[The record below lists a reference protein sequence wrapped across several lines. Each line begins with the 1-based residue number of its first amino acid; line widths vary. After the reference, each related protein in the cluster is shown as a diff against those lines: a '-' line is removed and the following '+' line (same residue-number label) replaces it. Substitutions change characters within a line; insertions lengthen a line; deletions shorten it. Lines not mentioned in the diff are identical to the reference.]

1 LEIKNMRHIC
11 WKTTRYAGW
20 KILLLFCGALGPTV
34 ARAGVLRVVLLADV
48 QVQGDAILLANLLP
62 PNAPCSISD
71 AAGKII
77 LGSAPQNGTPRQLSN
92 DAIVAAIQDAGLRP
106 ASFVVPLT
114 VTVHRAARPITQTD
128 IWPPIQSF
136 LEKHPVNALRNLQ
149 PSDLT
154 FAASV
159 AISGN
164 NNRLAVTRLTFD
176 AALHRYNFCLRI
188 QNVPGAQR
196 FEVSARVSSSP
207 SGSARRGFQEAS
219 TSGDAPDLSD
229 GGIILVDPRQ
239 SAHLRLHSP
248 DSEMLLAVQPMQ
260 RGHLGET
267 IRVRLRPSG
276 KTLQARVVGQGALD
290 AIF

>member
-11 WKTTRYAGW
+11 WKTTQYAGW
-20 KILLLFCGALGPTV
+20 TILLLFCGALAPTI
-34 ARAGVLRVVLLADV
+34 ASAGVLRVVLLADV

-62 PNAPCSISD
+62 PNAPRAISD
-71 AAGKII
+71 AAGKIR

-92 DAIVAAIQDAGLRP
+92 DAIIAAIQDAGLRP

-114 VTVHRAARPITQTD
+114 VTVHRTGRPLTLLD
-128 IWPPIQSF
+128 LWPAIQSF

-149 PSDLT
+149 PTDLT
-154 FAASV
+154 FSASV
-159 AISGN
+159 VISG

-176 AALHRYNFCLRI
+176 AALHRANFRLRI

-196 FEVSARVSSSP
+196 FEVTARIPASP
-207 SGSARRGFQEAS
+207 SGIARRGFQQAS
-219 TSGDAPDLSD
+219 TSGDAPDLSAS
-229 GGIILVDPRQ
+229 GVVLVDPRQ

-248 DSEMLLAVQPMQ
+248 DSEMLLAVQPLQ

-276 KTLQARVVGQGALD
+276 KTLQARVVGQNALD
-290 AIF
+290 AVF

>member
-1 LEIKNMRHIC
+1 LEITNMRHTY
-11 WKTTRYAGW
+11 WKTTQYVGRT
-20 KILLLFCGALGPTV
+20 ILLLFCGVLGPTI
-34 ARAGVLRVVLLADV
+34 ASAGVLRVVLLADV

-62 PNAPCSISD
+62 PNAPRAISD
-71 AAGKII
+71 AAGKIT

-106 ASFVVPLT
+106 ASFVVPPT
-114 VTVHRAARPITQTD
+114 VTVHRSGRPLSQLD
-128 IWPPIQSF
+128 IWPAIQSF

-176 AALHRYNFCLRI
+176 AALDRYNFCLRI

-196 FEVSARVSSSP
+196 FEVTARIPSSR
-207 SGSARRGFQEAS
+207 SGIGRRGFQQTG
-219 TSGDAPDLSD
+219 TSGDAAVLSASAMV
-229 GGIILVDPRQ
+229 LVDPRQ

-248 DSEMLLAVQPMQ
+248 DSEMLLAVQPLQ

-276 KTLQARVVGQGALD
+276 KTLQARVVGRNALD

>member
-1 LEIKNMRHIC
+1 MRHIC
-11 WKTTRYAGW
+11 WKATQYAGW
-20 KILLLFCGALGPTV
+20 NILLLFCGALAPTI
-34 ARAGVLRVVLLADV
+34 ASAGVLRVVLLADV

-62 PNAPCSISD
+62 PNAPRAISD
-71 AAGKII
+71 AAGKIT
-77 LGSAPQNGTPRQLSN
+77 LGSAPQNGTPRQFSN
-92 DAIVAAIQDAGLRP
+92 DAIITAIQDAGLRP

-114 VTVHRAARPITQTD
+114 VTVHRTARPLTLLD
-128 IWPPIQSF
+128 IWPAIQFF

-149 PSDLT
+149 PADLT

-176 AALHRYNFCLRI
+176 AALHRANFCLRI

-196 FEVSARVSSSP
+196 FEVTARISSSP
-207 SGSARRGFQEAS
+207 SNNARRGFRQ
-219 TSGDAPDLSD
+219 TSGDAPDLSASAMV
-229 GGIILVDPRQ
+229 LVDPRQ

-248 DSEMLLAVQPMQ
+248 DSEMLLAVRPLQ

-276 KTLQARVVGQGALD
+276 KTLQARVVGQNALD